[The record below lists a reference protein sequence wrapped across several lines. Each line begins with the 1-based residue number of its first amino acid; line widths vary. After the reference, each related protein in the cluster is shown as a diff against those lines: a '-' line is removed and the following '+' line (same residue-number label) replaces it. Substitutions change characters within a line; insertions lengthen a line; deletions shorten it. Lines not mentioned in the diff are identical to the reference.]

1 MLQISSVLRYRTNKT
16 RFVSRLGRWRMLTSL
31 KLHESGS
38 NDDNNLQLQSRF
50 ISPIFLQTYRDS
62 SQAFQKIQELSSFK
76 SLTDSYLN
84 DLSRKQSDGKPR
96 ITRNRVLEELEIL
109 VPPSLSNLTKSEDLQ
124 AVVSISGL
132 LMPLSYTYWKSI
144 DEHLSEQ
151 FFSFDQSLQYAD
163 IPQDL
168 SLSPKDLYTSLL
180 ASYAIER
187 AIKKIPVRFSYKF
200 QLPSLVLNY
209 FRRHK
214 SFALTSPSFSNN
226 QLIYL
231 LTLQYDLFLHFQREN
246 SPENKNEVRS
256 NKIKL
261 QPDPIVPNTLYRLE
275 DLLFRH
281 SKEVFSQLSSDN
293 TTSEVR
299 LVDLQPLWES
309 LISLNFLN
317 KDELYPILYRLT
329 LSSIERDSSQL
340 NGRDDLISSLLQS
353 MITSKMKS
361 TKLVDALCNHL
372 LREGSTWNIG
382 EYGLRLFGQLITL
395 DDLPHA
401 QKVLISVVKNASQSL
416 NKLRKDNRSLLSVT
430 GKAELFT
437 ALNASPLLQWAE
449 NSESLPL
456 PQGQLLANE
465 LIMTLLCYHRE
476 EKGSA
481 FAILFE
487 RIERAVSVALAQGA
501 EMEVSDV
508 ISLLHCYAFVGRKP
522 IPLIDQ
528 LFSRLLPK
536 LPALG
541 CAQLDQ
547 ILYICAILNYCPTL
561 SPNTSSDVI
570 DEIFQLYSS
579 NLTRKEGERSL
590 FRVYWSL
597 AVLRKL
603 SISRFEQFHNSLY
616 RFYREGEWGRKAKL
630 QMLTQI
636 YFELKLDVDESI
648 GSKSSEVVE
657 KERESLKQLEE
668 FITREYKQQ
677 NNKHFS
683 RSYDNSNEG
692 SNEKEKNNKVRML
705 SSLMH
710 DATSRIL
717 KLHNIDHMNE
727 KSLLFNYIVDV
738 FIPYKESLPWSSVL
752 KKDVVLEIDGLFH
765 FESFANV
772 SSSHM
777 L

>member
-1 MLQISSVLRYRTNKT
+1 
-16 RFVSRLGRWRMLTSL
+16 MLTSL